1 MTKKKFFLISLC
13 VSLPVIA
20 GVIIVCCLPL
30 MKKNNDAPAETP
42 PAPES
47 IIWDANMLNAQTGF
61 GTDGELFLEKPVPGT
76 EGISHVLSIQCDN
89 AYVGSY
95 ITKEY
100 LAAIYGQVNFVTF
113 RELYGGGWN
122 NFDMKMELVLCDE
135 FGDNKTEP
143 ISLNLTGPTYQGFTA
158 SYTTPD
164 NEWQFIYSV
173 TTTYIYKSPNT
184 MMDVI
189 R

>member
-1 MTKKKFFLISLC
+1 MCISSRHCRCYYRLL
-13 VSLPVIA
+13 SSFNE
-20 GVIIVCCLPL
+20 
-30 MKKNNDAPAETP
+30 KE
-42 PAPES
+42 
-47 IIWDANMLNAQTGF
+47 QR
-61 GTDGELFLEKPVPGT
+61 GELFLEKPVPGT